1 VHGVTD
7 VTGYGLAGHGWEMAQ
22 RSGAQ
27 LVLRSAWLRA
37 YDGAREAAMAGVR
50 TGGDPRNRAYVAD
63 HFSFD
68 ATTTDDSAVALCMDP
83 QTSGGLL
90 AAVTREAA
98 EKLLRDEMWFKVG
111 EFSSSPASVHLC

>member
-1 VHGVTD
+1 
-7 VTGYGLAGHGWEMAQ
+7 MAQ
-22 RSGAQ
+22 RSGVQ

-37 YDGAREAAMAGVR
+37 YDGAREAAAAGVR
-50 TGGDPRNRAYVAD
+50 TGGDPRNRAYVAE